1 MLITRQLM
9 VAIYFHSRRVKY
21 YGSQSF
27 WLPTF
32 FKISVVLDRRISH
45 VWKVEEIII
54 FIFDCTNPLIH
65 NVIRVVF

>member
-9 VAIYFHSRRVKY
+9 VTIYFHSRRVKY

-27 WLPTF
+27 WLPF
-32 FKISVVLDRRISH
+32 FKIAVVLDRRISH
-45 VWKVEEIII
+45 VWKVEEMII
-54 FIFDCTNPLIH
+54 FIFDSTNPLIH